1 MAPEGVDR
9 VCSKG
14 TDGMPTFTNIYACLV
29 HERPDCVAD
38 LVQNLHHLDPESR
51 ILLYNGGATTDL
63 LDEHASP
70 WSRYQAVIHPAPRPM
85 KWGWLHGFALD
96 CMRWALAQGPFDA
109 LTIVDS
115 DQLALRPGY
124 SGHLAAHLTGR
135 PAVGL
140 LGSAPPRT
148 GAPKAPPA
156 LAAWRERD
164 LWRPF
169 LRKFPDGEQNF
180 AHWTFWPSTVFTAAA
195 CQALVSLWDGD
206 RDLRDLMGRSKIWA
220 TEEVVLPTLVRLLG
234 FELAESPFRS
244 DYVKYR
250 VKFSRQQLE
259 RALANPTAFW
269 MHPVPRHHDDPL
281 RQQIRDHFG
290 GYQRLEATPPPAA
303 PVPERQP
310 PLLRAGRV
318 IAEVRG
324 IEGWLDDDEADLLI
338 AGAARAMSGTEAP
351 PAMVEVGS
359 YCGKATVA
367 LGRVVEALRPEARV
381 YAVDPHD
388 GQQGARDRGLQQYPP
403 SLGKLRRTLSM
414 AGLTSR
420 VEVIP
425 ARAAELTW
433 DRPLAFLLVDGLH
446 DHAAVAEDFGRFGP
460 HLVEGGL
467 VAFHD
472 HADYYPGVKLFVQE
486 LLRGGCFEQV
496 DAAGTMVLLRR
507 CAPGTALTP
516 APPPEA
522 RPVVEVTA
530 ERPQV
535 TCIMPTADRRAM
547 VGQAVACFLAQD
559 YPNRE
564 LLVVDDGRDPIGDL
578 LPQAPNIRYLRL
590 NARLSIGAK
599 RNLACQQ
606 ATGQVIAHFDDDDW
620 SAAWRLSYQV
630 AELERE
636 RATVCGLNR
645 IYYHQPA
652 SGRSWQ
658 FIYPSGRRAW
668 LAGNSFCY
676 ERQTWLADPFPE
688 IDVGEDARFLWR
700 GRRGRILALERNEF
714 LVALVH
720 QRNVDPKHTSGRYWH
735 PCPTEVLVRA
745 TGADLERYRDLTPAD
760 RVQELAGTSRSSA

>member
-1 MAPEGVDR
+1 
-9 VCSKG
+9 
-14 TDGMPTFTNIYACLV
+14 
-29 HERPDCVAD
+29 
-38 LVQNLHHLDPESR
+38 
-51 ILLYNGGATTDL
+51 
-63 LDEHASP
+63 
-70 WSRYQAVIHPAPRPM
+70 
-85 KWGWLHGFALD
+85 
-96 CMRWALAQGPFDA
+96 
-109 LTIVDS
+109 
-115 DQLALRPGY
+115 
-124 SGHLAAHLTGR
+124 
-135 PAVGL
+135 
-140 LGSAPPRT
+140 
-148 GAPKAPPA
+148 
-156 LAAWRERD
+156 
-164 LWRPF
+164 
-169 LRKFPDGEQNF
+169 
-180 AHWTFWPSTVFTAAA
+180 
-195 CQALVSLWDGD
+195 
-206 RDLRDLMGRSKIWA
+206 
-220 TEEVVLPTLVRLLG
+220 
-234 FELAESPFRS
+234 
-244 DYVKYR
+244 
-250 VKFSRQQLE
+250 
-259 RALANPTAFW
+259 
-269 MHPVPRHHDDPL
+269 
-281 RQQIRDHFG
+281 
-290 GYQRLEATPPPAA
+290 
-303 PVPERQP
+303 
-310 PLLRAGRV
+310 
-318 IAEVRG
+318 
-324 IEGWLDDDEADLLI
+324 
-338 AGAARAMSGTEAP
+338 
-351 PAMVEVGS
+351 
-359 YCGKATVA
+359 
-367 LGRVVEALRPEARV
+367 VVEALRPEARV

-486 LLRGGCFEQV
+486 LLRGGGFEQV

-530 ERPQV
+530 ERPRV

-700 GRRGRILALERNEF
+700 GRRGRILATSSWWRWCTSGTSIPNTPPGATGTPVPPRCWCVRRARTWSGTGTSHLQTACGSWPVLLDHPLEGLPPQPQPAGGLRDGARHLQGVVDVLPDRLIEGQGTTQLVGPRTGPRGWIVAGGQQDLLRAGRLAQIVGGAQPHGPHRGGHRPIVSHHHQLRARQLGPERWQELQSRSF
-714 LVALVH
+714 PQARLQHHQLGAVVPRQPGHLGWLVAGVNDEAPGRQGGRQLAAVAA
-720 QRNVDPKHTSGRYWH
+720 VDVRDDCAGGRAM
-735 PCPTEVLVRA
+735 R
-745 TGADLERYRDLTPAD
+745 RF
-760 RVQELAGTSRSSA
+760 